1 MMVAGAGWR
10 GRGWQEWSLASFRE
24 LEGVLEL
31 QDLALLL
38 VNLRDKVVLHRLI
51 LARHVRANV
60 HRPALGAADK
70 HHAASAAQPDGRHS
84 GRGERG
90 RGAPLRLLLEVLVPV
105 DCLVALLDRA
115 RRRIRPQHCAIAS
128 GRVSAAAL
136 ARHGVRSAVREW
148 TDRAGARGTRS
159 GPASATPGTR
169 PTADRCPR
177 LQQGDASATTLYP
190 APALGWRRVA
200 RSAPPHPA
208 ALRGPNPRAQPP
220 QSLPTPERQSPA
232 GSRGCFR
239 ALRGARRRARGGAPL
254 APFLPLPF
262 PFFFPCEQNG
272 AAQHRLSA
280 ARLSVAVAA
289 GAPSPCPSSPSSLE
303 VGAEKRRCSAAR
315 GSSPRPRPLRPPPRR
330 RRALR
335 APRNGRQRPCGRY
348 VRDAAT
354 GVGAGVSQQLAAH
367 RDRSAR

>member
-136 ARHGVRSAVREW
+136 ARHGVRSAVRWW

-177 LQQGDASATTLYP
+177 LQEQGDASATTLYP
-190 APALGWRRVA
+190 GPSARLAA
-200 RSAPPHPA
+200 RSSERSAAPGCSARPRPRHALPA
-208 ALRGPNPRAQPP
+208 ERPDARATEPR
-220 QSLPTPERQSPA
+220 

-239 ALRGARRRARGGAPL
+239 APRSTTESGRRRTFGPLLALALPLLLPLRAERRGSAPALRGA
-254 APFLPLPF
+254 
-262 PFFFPCEQNG
+262 
-272 AAQHRLSA
+272 
-280 ARLSVAVAA
+280 SVAAAA
-289 GAPSPCPSSPSSLE
+289 GAPSPSLSSP
-303 VGAEKRRCSAAR
+303 
-315 GSSPRPRPLRPPPRR
+315 
-330 RRALR
+330 
-335 APRNGRQRPCGRY
+335 
-348 VRDAAT
+348 
-354 GVGAGVSQQLAAH
+354 
-367 RDRSAR
+367 